1 MSTQYMSALDQ
12 DPLPLA
18 DAGHVLTPSLPNSL
32 PLLDVLRRLETD
44 EQSSQS
50 QGAYTD
56 SYSIWLSG
64 QGQTVFKLGGD
75 RIPIAEPAYIEQKI
89 FVRDTAT
96 GRFRASTI
104 VKYGIP
110 TIQAQQLK
118 ERILTTALT
127 AAKRAGHPG
136 LLVEEKRKFPTAGW
150 ASMKRR
156 KGN

>member
-1 MSTQYMSALDQ
+1 MSALDQ
-12 DPLPLA
+12 EPLQPV

-32 PLLDVLRRLETD
+32 PLSAVLTRLETE
-44 EQSSQS
+44 EQSNQS
-50 QGAYTD
+50 QGAFTD
-56 SYSIWLSG
+56 CYSIWLSG
-64 QGQTVFKLGGD
+64 TGQTVFKLGGD

-110 TIQAQQLK
+110 TVQAQQLK

-127 AAKRAGHPG
+127 AAKRVGHQG

-150 ASMKRR
+150 ANIKRR